1 MNIAK
6 YCASGNDFLIF
17 HSFVQ
22 KDRSE
27 LAKKLCDRNYGIGA
41 DGLIVLLPSLR
52 YDFKWEFYN
61 SDGSRANMCANGA
74 RAAVLYAYE
83 YGLTLK
89 REMNFLSGAGKIEAQ
104 VLNKNRVKILLG
116 QYRILRDD
124 IEEFSKEWWLIDTG
138 VKHLVSFVDDISYF
152 NKDEAKILRQKYN
165 SNVNIAKIEKGKIFV
180 RTYEKGV
187 EGETLACGTG
197 MAASFVAAYLQNKI
211 SHSSTAVPK
220 SRKEL
225 KLEIFKNALF
235 LEGEAFFVFEVFVKE
250 AI

>member
-74 RAAVLYAYE
+74 RAAV
-83 YGLTLK
+83 
-89 REMNFLSGAGKIEAQ
+89 
-104 VLNKNRVKILLG
+104 
-116 QYRILRDD
+116 
-124 IEEFSKEWWLIDTG
+124 
-138 VKHLVSFVDDISYF
+138 
-152 NKDEAKILRQKYN
+152 
-165 SNVNIAKIEKGKIFV
+165 
-180 RTYEKGV
+180 
-187 EGETLACGTG
+187 
-197 MAASFVAAYLQNKI
+197 
-211 SHSSTAVPK
+211 
-220 SRKEL
+220 
-225 KLEIFKNALF
+225 
-235 LEGEAFFVFEVFVKE
+235 
-250 AI
+250 